1 LGLGEMGLEEMGQNQ
16 KINKIISLLLRMSM
30 ALSRIAMKH
39 GYSMGHG
46 NFLDFLLLAA
56 PF

>member
-1 LGLGEMGLEEMGQNQ
+1 MGLEEMGQNQ